1 MSRVSAVVPLV
12 AGILALIVSLG
23 LVEPVSAKGEEAAF
37 QSMWLAAGLPIRIRT
52 DALDVPAKDAGIT
65 EEMLKETVELGLRRN
80 KVPVPGDLLDAEC
93 RAAIDAIPPGETIA
107 PQQCAI
113 PVEEFLGII
122 LGPVLQVSVGALRIY
137 VDKRL
142 AGYTYRVRLE
152 LSTIVVLNPE
162 DRFNK
167 VARVFGGK
175 EVVSVV
181 LWRDWKIGIVGRA
194 DELRRAV

>member
-1 MSRVSAVVPLV
+1 
-12 AGILALIVSLG
+12 
-23 LVEPVSAKGEEAAF
+23 
-37 QSMWLAAGLPIRIRT
+37 MWLAVGLPIRIRV
-52 DALDVPAKDAGIT
+52 DALDVPAKEAGIT
-65 EEMLKETVELGLRRN
+65 EEMLEETVELGLRRN

-107 PQQCAI
+107 PQQCAL
-113 PVEEFLGII
+113 PVEEFLGAI
-122 LGPVLQVSVGALRIY
+122 LGPVLQISVGALRIY
-137 VDKRL
+137 VDKRVV
-142 AGYTYRVRLE
+142 GYTYRVRLE

-181 LWRDWKIGIVGRA
+181 LWKDWKIGIIGNA
-194 DELRRAV
+194 DELRKAVRSFLSERTGALSFDYRKAQAEYEQEERWLSTIR